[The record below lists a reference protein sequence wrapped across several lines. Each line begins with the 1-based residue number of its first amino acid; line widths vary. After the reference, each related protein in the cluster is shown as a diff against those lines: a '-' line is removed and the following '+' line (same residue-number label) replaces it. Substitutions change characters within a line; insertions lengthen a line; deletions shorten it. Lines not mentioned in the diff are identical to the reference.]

1 MRQGQDYKYTQP
13 ARCVREARRV
23 GAYVSWASPAVDF
36 SVLGEVFIFFVF
48 GWCVYHHFGGD
59 VMAGGLEWGLDCL
72 RSCLTVGRV
81 SGVCFGKQEEREYMW
96 MSKRGFSGGVWG
108 TGVRV
113 STPLK
118 GVCDHPAVT
127 PYGGG
132 GANAWCSE
140 IWCILF
146 HCKFNHHVDF
156 FLQIIQPFVFSS
168 KCWGPVEK

>member
-1 MRQGQDYKYTQP
+1 MRL
-13 ARCVREARRV
+13 
-23 GAYVSWASPAVDF
+23 SSLW
-36 SVLGEVFIFFVF
+36 
-48 GWCVYHHFGGD
+48 GD

-132 GANAWCSE
+132 GANTWCSE

-156 FLQIIQPFVFSS
+156 FPSNYTTLCLFLKVLGASREVITKPLWWIYKFNLVW
-168 KCWGPVEK
+168 CVCCM